1 MYPRILAC
9 LRKSEENRGAGAQ
22 RVSATIEGV
31 DVTRGWILSI
41 WQAVYS
47 ERVRKQ
53 RNNEI

>member
-31 DVTRGWILSI
+31 DVTRGWILSV